1 MSPSTTFDKHL
12 RASCFAWLRALV
24 LGVLVTGVVSWGF
37 WNAAIARAQGFSA
50 PPGGHRPDAT
60 PAGATPAELE
70 NIGIE
75 DKSGAAI
82 PRDVKLVGSDG
93 RELLLGEF
101 MDGERPLL
109 LVLAYYGCPMLCS
122 MVLNGTV
129 DAIKGV
135 EKIPGKDYRVL
146 VVSFDPRDG
155 VDVARDKRAAYVT
168 DFQRPLGAIGGSEL
182 AGFEFATGTEAEVR
196 RLADAVG
203 FRYRWDDNEQQYAH
217 AAGIFVIT
225 PDAKLSTTLTGV
237 QYASRDVDAAL
248 VDAQRGVWRSPLK
261 SALLFC
267 FQYNPQT
274 GKYTLV
280 ASRAMQVGALVTILA
295 VAFMVWRLRRAER
308 LKALTLSPAL
318 PAIDTKAL

>member
-1 MSPSTTFDKHL
+1 MV
-12 RASCFAWLRALV
+12 V
-24 LGVLVTGVVSWGF
+24 LVSWGM
-37 WNAAIARAQGFSA
+37 AAAVEAQGFSA

-82 PRDVKLVGSDG
+82 PRDVALVGSDG
-93 RELLLGEF
+93 RAILLGEY

-122 MVLNGTV
+122 MVLNGTL
-129 DAIKGV
+129 DSIKGL
-135 EKIPGKDYRVL
+135 EKTPGKDYRVL

-155 VDVARDKRAAYVT
+155 VDVARDKRASYVKA
-168 DFQRPLGAIGGSEL
+168 FQRPLGALGGSDL
-182 AGFEFATGTEAEVR
+182 GGFEFATGTEAEVR
-196 RLADAVG
+196 RLSDAVG
-203 FRYRWDDNEQQYAH
+203 FRYRWDDAQQQYAH

-237 QYASRDVDAAL
+237 QYAPNDVDTAL
-248 VDAQRGVWRSPLK
+248 SEAQRGVWRSPLK

-274 GKYTLV
+274 GKYTLL
-280 ASRAMQVGALVTILA
+280 AGRAMQAGALVTILA
-295 VAFMVWRLRRAER
+295 VALLVWRLRRAER
-308 LKALTLSPAL
+308 LRLAKNETSSPEA
-318 PAIDTKAL
+318 ASAA

>member
-1 MSPSTTFDKHL
+1 L
-12 RASCFAWLRALV
+12 AWARLLV
-24 LGVLVTGVVSWGF
+24 LGLWIAGLWAVTGAGV
-37 WNAAIARAQGFSA
+37 ADAQGFAA

-70 NIGIE
+70 DIGIE

-93 RELLLGEF
+93 RALLLGEY
-101 MDGERPLL
+101 MDGDRPLL

-122 MVLNGTV
+122 MVLNGTL
-129 DAIKGV
+129 DAIKGL
-135 EKIPGKDYRVL
+135 EKLPGKDYRVL
-146 VVSFDPRDG
+146 VVSFDPRD
-155 VDVARDKRAAYVT
+155 DVAVAREKRASYVAA
-168 DFQRPLGAIGGSEL
+168 FQRPLGAIDGSEL

-196 RLADAVG
+196 RLSDAVG
-203 FRYRWDDNEQQYAH
+203 FRYRWDDAQQQYAH

-237 QYASRDVDAAL
+237 QYAPRDVDTAL
-248 VDAQRGVWRSPLK
+248 GDAQRGVWRSPLK

-274 GKYTLV
+274 GKYTLI
-280 ASRAMQVGALVTILA
+280 AGRAMQAGALVTILA
-295 VAFMVWRLRRAER
+295 VAFLVWRLRRAER
-308 LKALTLSPAL
+308 LKAARSTHEA
-318 PAIDTKAL
+318 ATAA